1 MTDDPTGLLREASEP
16 GTVVYGILSWRSDSI
31 MMRRLLPVFTD
42 LMIDAG
48 RAVCVDVTDPCRVH
62 WPDERH
68 RWCEGCCL
76 LDIADRV
83 EEVARP

>member
-1 MTDDPTGLLREASEP
+1 MTDDPTGLLAEATEP

-31 MMRRLLPVFTD
+31 MLRRLHPVFTL
-42 LMIDAG
+42 LMLDAG
-48 RAVCVDVTDPCRVH
+48 RAECVEADDPCRER
-62 WPDERH
+62 WPGERH

-83 EEVARP
+83 QHVAQP